1 MTNDTIRSE
10 ADDYLAVNGI
20 LDNLKKYTQTPW
32 EKSVLV
38 CSDVEAGK
46 LSLEEVYILYFCCL
60 LRTISYKT
68 ISKASTNQV
77 SGVLQELVITSFLDG

>member
-10 ADDYLAVNGI
+10 ADDYLVVNGI

>member
-10 ADDYLAVNGI
+10 ADDYLVVNGI

-38 CSDVEAGK
+38 CSDVKAGK
-46 LSLEEVYILYFCCL
+46 LSLEEI
-60 LRTISYKT
+60 
-68 ISKASTNQV
+68 
-77 SGVLQELVITSFLDG
+77 